1 MAGAVHRKDEHKMT
15 ETREEAL
22 KRMERELDEIISH
35 QTAHIDDPP
44 RYILTGELIPP
55 EKRGDPGENE
65 HGVE

>member
-1 MAGAVHRKDEHKMT
+1 MT